1 MEDNQE
7 GKAMNTFK
15 NDICEA
21 LELDYGKNI
30 QEAST
35 VELYDAVSKAVM
47 KAVAADWRKP
57 LKEKRACYFSA
68 EFLVGRLIYN
78 NLLNLGLLDQLAELF
93 NENGIEL
100 SIFEDI
106 EDAALGNGG
115 LGRLAACFLDSA
127 ATQNLPLDGYG
138 IRYRYGLFK
147 QYFENGFQ
155 RETADD
161 WQRFGDP
168 WSIRK
173 ESEKVRID
181 FKNQRVYAVPY
192 DTPIIG
198 YGGKRINTL
207 RLWQSEPIHGFDFQL
222 FNEQKY
228 DRAVLER
235 DEAEAISSVLY
246 PNDDTDKGKRLRLKQ
261 QYFFSSASLQDL
273 LRKYQ
278 AKHGEDFSAFPE
290 EYAIQLNDTHPVIS
304 IAELVRLLSE
314 RGVPFAR
321 ALKIVRQ
328 TFAYT
333 NHTIMAEA
341 LEKWDVRLF
350 KSVIP
355 QVYRYVVLID
365 KALQKELD
373 HRGIRGEDQKPYRIL
388 DGGMIH
394 MARMAIFATHST
406 NGVAKIHTEILKNTA
421 LSEWYRLYPERFN
434 NKTNGITQR
443 RWLALCNQELSGFI
457 TDKIGGSWVTD
468 LSKLK
473 GLEAFWDDPETLQQF
488 AEIKQLKKQQ
498 LADYIEKHEGI
509 RLDPRFLF
517 DIQAKR
523 LHEYKRQLLNAFSIL
538 DIYFGLKDGRISN
551 FYPTVFLFGAKAA
564 PGYYR
569 AKGVIK
575 YIHEIAKLVNHDEE
589 TKDRLQVLFVA
600 NYNVSYAEKLV
611 PAADVSEQI
620 STAGT
625 EASGTGNMKF
635 MLNGAVTLG
644 TYDGANVEI
653 VEQAGKEN
661 NYIFGARVEE
671 LQQVETVY
679 DPRMV
684 YETYPRIRKVVDTL
698 IDGTFSDGG
707 TGMFQEL
714 YDSLLKGASW
724 HKPDHYYLLLDFL
737 PYCDAKLQVN
747 ADYRDN
753 RMQFIRKCFVNT
765 ANAGKFSSDR
775 TIVEYAK
782 EIWQIGEASH
792 TT

>member
-1 MEDNQE
+1 
-7 GKAMNTFK
+7 MNTFK

-181 FKNQRVYAVPY
+181 FKNQQVYAVPY

-373 HRGIRGEDQKPYRIL
+373 HRGIRGEDQKSYRIL

-421 LSEWYRLYPERFN
+421 LNEWYRLYPERFN

-498 LADYIEKHEGI
+498 LADYIEKHEGV

>member
-1 MEDNQE
+1 
-7 GKAMNTFK
+7 MNTFK

-147 QYFENGFQ
+147 QYFKNGFQ

-181 FKNQRVYAVPY
+181 FKNQQVYAVPY

-421 LSEWYRLYPERFN
+421 LNEWYRLYPERFN

>member
-1 MEDNQE
+1 
-7 GKAMNTFK
+7 MNTFK

>member
-1 MEDNQE
+1 
-7 GKAMNTFK
+7 MNTFK

-350 KSVIP
+350 KSVVP

-421 LSEWYRLYPERFN
+421 LNEWYRLYPERFN

-498 LADYIEKHEGI
+498 LADYIEKHEGV

-517 DIQAKR
+517 DIRAKR
-523 LHEYKRQLLNAFSIL
+523 RHEYKRQLLNAFSIL

-625 EASGTGNMKF
+625 EASGTGNMQF

>member
-1 MEDNQE
+1 
-7 GKAMNTFK
+7 MNTFK

-421 LSEWYRLYPERFN
+421 LNEWYRLYPERFN

>member
-1 MEDNQE
+1 
-7 GKAMNTFK
+7 MNTFK

-350 KSVIP
+350 KSVVP

-421 LSEWYRLYPERFN
+421 LNEWYRLYPERFN

-498 LADYIEKHEGI
+498 LADYIEKHEGV

-523 LHEYKRQLLNAFSIL
+523 LHEYKQQLLNAFSIL